1 MVSGGQD
8 TVRVGCG
15 RGKAWLWRDVGMSGG
30 AVVTLGM
37 RWRSRVTREREEQW
51 PEVGGPGCFSS
62 FLLNLKAGVRAGAV
76 GDRQRRGRGCRR
88 VPLRG

>member
-1 MVSGGQD
+1 MMVSGGQD

-37 RWRSRVTREREEQW
+37 RWRSRVTRERER
-51 PEVGGPGCFSS
+51 SS
-62 FLLNLKAGVRAGAV
+62 GQRWGVRVASPSFF
-76 GDRQRRGRGCRR
+76 R
-88 VPLRG
+88 VSRPGSGQGH